1 MSNTDLWD
9 KLGRTDPKHTK
20 GFSRSG
26 GFKGTAIKPMWAFR
40 RMTEELGACGIG
52 WGINQPSFQ
61 VVPSGDGETLVY
73 CTVSIWHGSRDQIVF
88 GVGGDKVVAKR
99 RDGGSF
105 SDDEAFKK
113 SFTDAITNA
122 LKLIGVGADVHMGL
136 FDDSKYVAEVAKE
149 FAEEQANVSDKP
161 DNEGQQRFISECKAK
176 IASFADGDF
185 ALGHWWTSTVQKD
198 ARRDWG
204 LSKEQVAELKALVI
218 PKLPKQEKV
227 A

>member
-20 GFSRSG
+20 GFSRAG

-40 RMTEELGACGIG
+40 RMTEEFGACGIG
-52 WGINQPSFQ
+52 WGINQPAFQ

-88 GVGGDKVVAKR
+88 GVGGDKVVSKR

-122 LKLIGVGADVHMGL
+122 LKLIGVGADVHMGC
-136 FDDSKYVAEVAKE
+136 SMTA
-149 FAEEQANVSDKP
+149 SMWP
-161 DNEGQQRFISECKAK
+161 RWQRSFPKSRTAAALDVRSISPKRRPRLPISLMGICA
-176 IASFADGDF
+176 F
-185 ALGHWWTSTVQKD
+185 ALGGR
-198 ARRDWG
+198 ARSR
-204 LSKEQVAELKALVI
+204 LVEI
-218 PKLPKQEKV
+218 LT
-227 A
+227 